1 MTTINNTFVNA
12 VLADAAYAE
21 RLRDGLKGDGLKD
34 RLDPTMTP
42 SLANRRAVAND
53 KFSVEAA

>member
-21 RLRDGLKGDGLKD
+21 RLSDGLKD